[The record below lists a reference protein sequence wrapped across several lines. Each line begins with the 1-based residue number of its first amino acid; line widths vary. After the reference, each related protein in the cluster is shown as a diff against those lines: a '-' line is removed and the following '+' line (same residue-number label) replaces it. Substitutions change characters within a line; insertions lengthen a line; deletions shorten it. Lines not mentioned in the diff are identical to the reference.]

1 MARSHGN
8 GLGVGTVHRVATVN
22 NNVGRGCAVGALWV
36 LAVLI
41 AAALSA
47 IPAVGP
53 FLGLLALAGA
63 GFAHWS
69 MRRAAAESDSGTA
82 QPDGVAT
89 SAPAVVA
96 TEGPAVML
104 MSRGRQGVAGEAYNR
119 AAIARVVGRRRIALA
134 GDWDSGLEVTALLRR
149 EPSNRHDANAV
160 RVELIGAAGPGKA
173 GYLPADVAPAWRTAL
188 MEIERQGAVA
198 ACRARVFRGGNAR
211 GDFVVVLRLAPPER
225 ALALNAPPA
234 GAVLL
239 EPERECAVTGEN
251 KHQDAIGPRL
261 GPVWATLHAAQ
272 VESGGSAGAETLEVR
287 IDGRRVG
294 VLTAAQGAR
303 YVPLL
308 SRGQVVVCEGEVF
321 RGRTAVEVRLFLPR
335 VD

>member
-1 MARSHGN
+1 M
-8 GLGVGTVHRVATVN
+8 
-22 NNVGRGCAVGALWV
+22 
-36 LAVLI
+36 VLI

-53 FLGLLALAGA
+53 FLALLVLAGA

-69 MRRAAAESDSGTA
+69 MRRYEDARSDGVTAKPERGNSAVPEVAA
-82 QPDGVAT
+82 PDGPT
-89 SAPAVVA
+89 
-96 TEGPAVML
+96 VML

-119 AAIARVVGRRRIALA
+119 ASIARVVGRRRIAPA

-149 EPSNRHDANAV
+149 EPSNRHDRNAV
-160 RVELIGAAGPGKA
+160 RVDLLGPDGPGKA
-173 GYLPADVAPAWRTAL
+173 GYLPADVAPAWRSVL
-188 MEIERQGAVA
+188 QEIERQGAVTS
-198 ACRARVFRGGNAR
+198 CRARVFRGGNAR

-234 GAVLL
+234 GAELL

-251 KHQDAIGPRL
+251 KHQDAIGTRL

-272 VESGGSAGAETLEVR
+272 VERGASAGAETIEVR
-287 IDGRRVG
+287 IEGRRVG
-294 VLTAAQGAR
+294 ELTAAQGAR
-303 YVPLL
+303 YASLL
-308 SRGQVVVCEGEVF
+308 SRAQDVACEAEVF
-321 RGRTAVEVRLFLPR
+321 QGRTVAEVRTFLPK